1 MDRRLLRL
9 GESRRRQRAA
19 AVYFTLL
26 ERLRVNPIA
35 RVSRIAEL
43 HVAWERRGEKT

>member
-1 MDRRLLRL
+1 
-9 GESRRRQRAA
+9 
-19 AVYFTLL
+19 
-26 ERLRVNPIA
+26 VNPIA